1 MKLITSRSSLAT
13 TIGKIQG
20 IVPKKPAIPILA
32 NILLEARDGC
42 ISIAATD
49 LTVGMCAQIE
59 ATVTQPGA
67 ITLPARLFFKLIRE
81 LTSADVEIEA
91 VAEETAVIR
100 TGSAHF
106 RLCGMHKSEFPALSN
121 LAQAKSF
128 KLPAHI
134 LREMFTH
141 STFAAAR
148 EDSRQ
153 MLNGVLMRLV
163 GKEAIFV
170 GTDGKRLA
178 KLSTLIAIEEEYH
191 HDYVIPLKAVEE
203 IIKLLDEEEEV
214 TVRLLPDKIG
224 IETAS
229 AFIITQ
235 LISDDFPDVDRI
247 IPTAPPLAIK
257 LHREELMTL
266 LRQISLF
273 TPDKGH
279 SVLFTFHDKELKL
292 GATSKDIGEGEV
304 SMPVDYT
311 GDKLEIAFN
320 PLFFHDIL
328 RHCREE
334 VISLALT
341 DPYNPGLITDAMNS
355 KFVLMPMRLQSPV
368 A

>member
-1 MKLITSRSSLAT
+1 MKVTTSRPELAAI
-13 TIGKIQG
+13 IGKIQG
-20 IVPKKPAIPILA
+20 IVSKKPAIPILA
-32 NILLEARDGC
+32 NILLEARDGY
-42 ISIAATD
+42 ISITATD

-59 ATVTQPGA
+59 ATVAQPGA
-67 ITLPARLFFKLIRE
+67 ITLPARRFFQLIRE
-81 LTSADVEIEA
+81 LTATEIDIEA
-91 VAEETAVIR
+91 AQEEAATIR
-100 TGSAHF
+100 AGSSHF
-106 RLCGMHKSEFPALSN
+106 RLHGMHKSEFPALPN

-128 KLPAHI
+128 TIEAKTFK
-134 LREMFTH
+134 EMLTH

-153 MLNGVLMRLV
+153 ILNGVLMRLT
-163 GKEAIFV
+163 GEEAVFV

-178 KLSTLIAIEEEYH
+178 KLSTSINIEEKH
-191 HDYVIPLKAVEE
+191 NHDYVIPLKAVEE
-203 IIKLLDEEEEV
+203 IIKLLDEEEAI

-224 IETAS
+224 IESAS
-229 AFIITQ
+229 AFLVTQ
-235 LISDDFPDVDRI
+235 LISGDFPDVDRI
-247 IPTAPPLAIK
+247 IPTEAALAVK

-273 TPDKGH
+273 TPDRGH
-279 SVLFTFHDKELKL
+279 SVQFTFQEGELKL
-292 GATSKDIGEGEV
+292 NATSSDIGEGEV
-304 SMPVDYT
+304 SMPVDYK

-334 VISLALT
+334 VVSLSLT
-341 DPYNPGLITDAMNS
+341 DPYNPGLITDVTEA